1 MPGSDLF
8 LQTIDAVYASGL
20 DSARPP
26 QALEATNRLLGDA
39 GAILE
44 VIEREISLMR
54 RLYPHCQRAYDL
66 AMRLKGASDRS
77 GSLENAVEWLTDGV
91 ALLRADGKIVYAND
105 AMLSFAQ
112 RGDGI
117 RIAGGI
123 LDLAGHKA
131 RRSFESALGAIARLG
146 NASPTRRQL
155 ISL

>member
-1 MPGSDLF
+1 
-8 LQTIDAVYASGL
+8 
-20 DSARPP
+20 
-26 QALEATNRLLGDA
+26 
-39 GAILE
+39 
-44 VIEREISLMR
+44 
-54 RLYPHCQRAYDL
+54 
-66 AMRLKGASDRS
+66 MRLKGASDRS

-123 LDLAGHKA
+123 LDLAGHEA
-131 RRSFESALGAIARLG
+131 RRSFEPALGAIARLG